1 MFLAKS
7 IKISASILFLILSLN
22 LNAQSEKSHEIGI
35 ILGSASFTTDY
46 GVRNNFKANVGG
58 NVGMGIGVIYYL
70 NFTDYRYRW
79 NRRTSYF
86 AEHFRVRAE
95 ASYMSAKLEHFGE
108 YAEKPG
114 QWGDRLRAH
123 TGKTYLVNLGA
134 QMEFHLVD
142 IVDFGSRRIPDLHW
156 SPYISAGAFVDY
168 YKPSITSTYD
178 TGDPETAGDWTAPG
192 VLFPKWDNNVLVSPL
207 DPNSGFLHPNA
218 ARDTPGITM
227 SATFGIGTRYKLG
240 EYSDLLIESRWQYF
254 FSNYVDGLN
263 AKDDPAN
270 KFNDWLLWVHVGY
283 IYYLN

>member
-1 MFLAKS
+1 MFLNKF
-7 IKISASILFLILSLN
+7 IKIATSIIFLILSLN
-22 LNAQSEKSHEIGI
+22 LNAQSEKSHEIGFI
-35 ILGSASFTTDY
+35 SGSTSFTTAY
-46 GVRNNFKANVGG
+46 GQRNNFKANVGG
-58 NVGMGIGVIYYL
+58 NVGAGIGVIYYL

-79 NRRTSYF
+79 NLRTSYF

-95 ASYMSAKLEHFGE
+95 ASYMSAKLEHFGI

-114 QWGDRLRAH
+114 EWGDRLRAH

-134 QMEFHLVD
+134 QMEFHWVD

-168 YKPSITSTYD
+168 YNPSIKSTLGNWD
-178 TGDPETAGDWTAPG
+178 EAD
-192 VLFPKWDNNVLVSPL
+192 VLFPKWDNTQNP
-207 DPNSGFLHPNA
+207 GA
-218 ARDTPGITM
+218 AKDDAGVTM
-227 SATFGIGTRYKLG
+227 SATFGVGTRYKLG

-263 AKDDPAN
+263 AKADPAN

-283 IYYLN
+283 VYYLN

>member
-1 MFLAKS
+1 MFLNKF
-7 IKISASILFLILSLN
+7 IKIITPILFLAISFGSK
-22 LNAQSEKSHEIGI
+22 AQSEKSHEIGFI
-35 ILGSASFTTDY
+35 SGSASFTTDY
-46 GVRNNFKANVGG
+46 GQRNNFKANVGG

-79 NRRTSYF
+79 NLRTSYF

-108 YAEKPG
+108 YAESPG
-114 QWGDRLRAH
+114 EWGDRLRAH

-134 QMEFHLVD
+134 QMEFHWVD

-168 YKPSITSTYD
+168 YNPSIKSTYG
-178 TGDPETAGDWTAPG
+178 TGDWRDPG
-192 VLFPKWDNNVLVSPL
+192 VLFPKWDNNLYPGATK
-207 DPNSGFLHPNA
+207 DEA
-218 ARDTPGITM
+218 GITM
-227 SATFGIGTRYKLG
+227 SATFGVGTRYKLG

-263 AKDDPAN
+263 AKNDPAN
-270 KFNDWLLWVHVGY
+270 KFNDWLLWVHIGY
-283 IYYLN
+283 VYYLN